1 MAGTNQVSSHDSMV
15 FLSKISGL
23 DYVVLEDMSLQH
35 SLALIFK
42 LSSSDL
48 RPLGWRVVSQ
58 RLQGPRTSASTLAVS
73 VFFPV
78 LYIGVPHKILI
89 NKRALLLK

>member
-1 MAGTNQVSSHDSMV
+1 MTLIMG
-15 FLSKISGL
+15 FLSKISSL

-48 RPLGWRVVSQ
+48 RPLG
-58 RLQGPRTSASTLAVS
+58 
-73 VFFPV
+73 
-78 LYIGVPHKILI
+78 
-89 NKRALLLK
+89 